1 MGEYKKQILRDTKIL
16 LKKEDSSE
24 DNILNLLIDNC
35 ISCVLSYCR
44 LELLPYQLIG
54 FVTNMAVRKYKEMY
68 LATDGGGGVVTSIT
82 EGDRRIDFS
91 VPDETGLADD
101 FKESLKPFVN
111 RCGRLVSEVIS
122 R

>member
-24 DNILNLLIDNC
+24 DNILNLIIDNC
-35 ISCVLSYCR
+35 INYVLSYCR
-44 LELLPYQLIG
+44 LELLPYQLAG
-54 FVTNMAVRKYKEMY
+54 FVTNMVVRRYKEMY
-68 LATDGGGGVVTSIT
+68 LADDGGGGVVTSIT

-91 VPDETGLADD
+91 VPTGTAED
-101 FKESLKPFVN
+101 FKENLKPFVN
-111 RCGRLVSEVIS
+111 RRGRLASEVTS

>member
-1 MGEYKKQILRDTKIL
+1 MGEYKKQILRDTKTL

-68 LATDGGGGVVTSIT
+68 LANDGGGGVVTSIT

-91 VPDETGLADD
+91 VPAEMGLTDD

-111 RCGRLVSEVIS
+111 RRGRLVSEVVP